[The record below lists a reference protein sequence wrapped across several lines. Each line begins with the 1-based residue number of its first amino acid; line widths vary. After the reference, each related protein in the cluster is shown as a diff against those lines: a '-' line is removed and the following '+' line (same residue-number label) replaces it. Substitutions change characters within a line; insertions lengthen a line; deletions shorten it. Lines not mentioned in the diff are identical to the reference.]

1 MRDAATGRVPAH
13 PASRFPPHPRMR
25 AFADALQAMAITLW
39 IGGMWAIGFI
49 VAPVLF
55 ARLGD
60 RMLAGALAGKL
71 FTLIAWIGIAC
82 AVYLLVFRIARFGA
96 ACFKQGFFWVT
107 LLMLALVLAGEFGV
121 HPVVENLRIH
131 ALPQQV
137 MGSVL
142 RDRFMTWH
150 GVASALY
157 VLQSLL
163 GVALVVLH
171 GKGR

>member
-1 MRDAATGRVPAH
+1 
-13 PASRFPPHPRMR
+13 MR
-25 AFADALQAMAITLW
+25 AIADALQAMAITLW

-60 RMLAGALAGKL
+60 RVLAGALAGKL

-96 ACFKQGFFWVT
+96 ACLKQGFFWVT
-107 LLMLALVLAGEFGV
+107 LLMLVLMLAGEFGV
-121 HPVVENLRIH
+121 HPVVESLRAQ
-131 ALPQQV
+131 ALPRQV
-137 MGSVL
+137 MESVL

-157 VLQSLL
+157 VVQSVL

-171 GKGR
+171 GRGR

>member
-1 MRDAATGRVPAH
+1 
-13 PASRFPPHPRMR
+13 
-25 AFADALQAMAITLW
+25 MAITLW

-55 ARLGD
+55 AQLGD
-60 RMLAGALAGKL
+60 RVLAGALAGKL

-96 ACFKQGFFWVT
+96 TCFKQGFVWVT
-107 LLMLALVLAGEFGV
+107 LLMLVLVLAGEFGV

-137 MGSVL
+137 MESVL

>member
-1 MRDAATGRVPAH
+1 
-13 PASRFPPHPRMR
+13 
-25 AFADALQAMAITLW
+25 MAIALW
-39 IGGMWAIGFI
+39 VGGMWAIGFI

-60 RMLAGALAGKL
+60 RVLAGALAGGL
-71 FTLIAWIGIAC
+71 FTLIAWIGIAS

-96 ACFKQGFFWVT
+96 ACLKQGLFWLT
-107 LLMLALVLAGEFGV
+107 LLMLVLVLTGEFGV
-121 HPVVENLRIH
+121 HPVVESLRTH

-137 MGSVL
+137 MASVL
-142 RDRFMTWH
+142 RDRFRTWH
-150 GVASALY
+150 GIASALY

>member
-1 MRDAATGRVPAH
+1 MRTTTE
-13 PASRFPPHPRMR
+13 
-25 AFADALQAMAITLW
+25 ALQAIAITLW

-49 VAPVLF
+49 VAPALF

-60 RMLAGALAGKL
+60 RVLAGAIAGRL

-82 AVYLLVFRIARFGA
+82 AVYLLVFRSARFGA

-137 MGSVL
+137 MESVL

-150 GVASALY
+150 GIASALY
-157 VLQSLL
+157 VLQSVL
-163 GVALVVLH
+163 GIALVVLY